1 MRNKSVPGVK
11 PRKAVKA
18 VVAEHFRSGL
28 ARCVLLPLVFAA
40 IPVGVSHAAF
50 ESAATGQLAATGS
63 KQGGV
68 SWADFN
74 GDACLDAAVNTDL
87 GTLLYQQGKT
97 EDSCNGNFEH
107 VRTFGDAIPARSVV
121 WGDFDNDGMVDLAVN
136 HAYRIVIYRNSNGQ
150 ASGFAPVADFNP
162 GNSEGVAWIDHDADG
177 DLDLLIENN
186 SYGLRIYRNDDGVLS
201 NENYID
207 IHTGAVN
214 GEYLAA
220 TDFDVDG
227 DVDFYVRRPG
237 TGDNDAEADLFVNNG
252 GEFTRNVSINEDS
265 LNDQK
270 GGAVFCDFDGDGD
283 FDLARTDAGTL
294 GVFEQTGNASGVF
307 AVKQTFTGSYAG
319 VACADVDNDGDVD
332 LFFASRGAGN
342 SLLYLN
348 EGNFSFSQDNL
359 NITASGAAAGVAFA
373 DYDRDGDMDLLIN
386 QDGAAS
392 ELWRN
397 GLSPRNYL
405 QVSLT
410 SGVRDAIG
418 ATVRL
423 YDCEGTPVSGV
434 REINGGMGRGSQ
446 GAPFA
451 HFGGIDPFG
460 VYVVKARFP
469 GGQEVQHAVVP
480 DSIPGYQLLVIA
492 EGEESDLSRCMAA
505 ADNDNDGLTDAQEA
519 ELGTNPNNPDTD
531 GDGANDG
538 TEVGT
543 DPAAPLDSDGDGIID
558 ALDSAIV
565 DTDGDGVMD
574 QQDPANSDPCVPN
587 SDNATCQSL
596 DSDGDGL
603 TNAREAELGT
613 DPNNPDTDG
622 DGANDG
628 AEVGTDPAAPL
639 DSDGD
644 GIIDAL
650 DSAIVDTDGDGVMDQ
665 QDPANSDPCVPNSDN
680 AACQGTNDSDG
691 DGLTDAQEA
700 ALGTDPDNP
709 DSDGDGAN
717 DGAEVG
723 TDPAAPLDSDGDG
736 IIDALD
742 SAIVDTDGD
751 GVMDQQDPANSDP
764 CVPNSDNAACQ
775 VLDSDGDGLIDARDI
790 DDDND
795 GIPDVAEG
803 DGRVDT
809 DADGVPDSL
818 DLDSDNDGLFDLT
831 ESGAD
836 DSGLDADKNGRIDT
850 GFGENGLADSVETSV
865 DSGITDYNGDGVQDT
880 QRDSDRDRIPDFRD
894 IDSDND
900 GVLDVTEA
908 GLSDPDLNGFIGENI
923 PAVNEDGLADGA
935 GVMPPPDTDSDTVPD
950 YRDLDTDNDGIPD
963 VTEVNLPDP
972 DNNAYVGE
980 GAPPVV
986 DNLGRAD
993 EAGVVPVDTD
1003 GDGAPDYKDL
1013 DSDGDG
1019 KSDITEAGG
1028 SDVDGDGRVD
1038 DFRDQDGDGLDDS
1051 VSPLT
1056 SGGTPLGVPD
1066 SDNDGLPDYRDISAA
1081 SGDEPILQT
1090 GLKGVGG
1097 CTLNPNA
1104 GFDPVMPLLLA
1115 VALMYLFSS
1124 RRRSRTECSE

>member
-1 MRNKSVPGVK
+1 MRNKSVSGVK

-18 VVAEHFRSGL
+18 VVVERFRSGL
-28 ARCVLLPLVFAA
+28 ARCVLLPLALAA
-40 IPVGVSHAAF
+40 IPFGISQAAF
-50 ESAATGQLAATGS
+50 EPVATGQLAAAGS

-74 GDACLDAAVNTDL
+74 GDACLDAAVNTDE

-97 EDSCNGNFEH
+97 EGGCSGNFEH

-121 WGDFDNDGMVDLAVN
+121 WGDFDNDGLVDLAVN
-136 HAYRIVIYRNSNGQ
+136 HAYQIVIYRNVNGQ
-150 ASGFAPVADFNP
+150 GSGFAPVADFNP
-162 GNSEGVAWIDHDADG
+162 GNSEGMAWIDHDADG

-186 SYGLRIYRNDDGVLS
+186 DFGMRIYLNDGGMLS
-201 NENYID
+201 STNFTD
-207 IHTGAVN
+207 IHTGEVN

-252 GEFTRNVSINEDS
+252 GVFARNTSINEES
-265 LNDQK
+265 VNAQK
-270 GGAVFCDFDGDGD
+270 GGVVFCDFDGDGD

-294 GVFEQTGNASGVF
+294 GVFEQTGDSSGVF

-332 LFFASRGAGN
+332 LFFTSRGAGN

-348 EGNFSFSQDNL
+348 DGNFSFSQDNL

-373 DYDRDGDMDLLIN
+373 DYDRDGDMDLLVN
-386 QDGAAS
+386 QDGAAT

-397 GLSPRNYL
+397 GLAPLNYL

-410 SGVRDAIG
+410 TGARDAVG
-418 ATVRL
+418 ATARL

-460 VYVVKARFP
+460 IYVVKARFP
-469 GGQEVQHAVVP
+469 GGQEVQRAVVP

-492 EGEESDLSRCMAA
+492 EGEESDLSRCMVAV
-505 ADNDNDGLTDAQEA
+505 DSDNDGLTDAQEA
-519 ELGTNPNNPDTD
+519 ELGTDPGNPDSD
-531 GDGANDG
+531 GDGAGDG
-538 TEVGT
+538 AEVGD
-543 DPAAPLDSDGDGIID
+543 DPAAPLDGDGDGIID
-558 ALDSAIV
+558 ALDSAVV

-574 QQDPANSDPCVPN
+574 QQDPANSDPCVPTA
-587 SDNATCQSL
+587 DNAACQSL

-603 TNAREAELGT
+603 ANAREAE
-613 DPNNPDTDG
+613 
-622 DGANDG
+622 
-628 AEVGTDPAAPL
+628 V
-639 DSDGD
+639 
-644 GIIDAL
+644 
-650 DSAIVDTDGDGVMDQ
+650 
-665 QDPANSDPCVPNSDN
+665 
-680 AACQGTNDSDG
+680 
-691 DGLTDAQEA
+691 
-700 ALGTDPDNP
+700 GTDPDNP

-723 TDPAAPLDSDGDG
+723 DDPAAPLDGDGDG

-742 SAIVDTDGD
+742 SATADADGD
-751 GVMDQQDPANSDP
+751 GVMDQQDPANNDP

-775 VLDSDGDGLIDARDI
+775 GQVDSDGDGLNDARDI

-836 DSGLDADKNGRIDT
+836 DSGLDSDKNGRIDT
-850 GFGENGLADSVETSV
+850 GFGENGLANSVETSV

-880 QRDSDRDRIPDFRD
+880 QRDSDGDRIPDFRD

-900 GVLDVTEA
+900 GILDVTEA
-908 GLSDPDLNGFIGENI
+908 GLTDPDLNGFIGENI
-923 PAVNEDGLADGA
+923 PSVNDNGLAEGA
-935 GVMPPPDTDSDTVPD
+935 GVMPPPDTDKDTVPD

-972 DNNAYVGE
+972 DNNAYVGT
-980 GAPPVV
+980 GVPPVV
-986 DNLGRAD
+986 DNLGRAE
-993 EAGVVPVDTD
+993 EAAVAPVDTD
-1003 GDGAPDYKDL
+1003 GDGTPDYKDL

-1019 KSDITEAGG
+1019 KSDITEGGG

-1124 RRRSRTECSE
+1124 RRRSRTERSE